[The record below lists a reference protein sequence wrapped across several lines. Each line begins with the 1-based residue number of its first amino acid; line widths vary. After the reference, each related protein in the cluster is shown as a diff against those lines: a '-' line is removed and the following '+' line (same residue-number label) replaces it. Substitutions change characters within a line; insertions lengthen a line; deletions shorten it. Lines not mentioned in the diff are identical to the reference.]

1 MGCRGNRSIEK
12 LLLEVDER
20 DNLGCGAESV
30 VAGSKR
36 VKKTGGEKGAV
47 RMEHV
52 LVTEKKKNSISSAF
66 VRRIKTTGPGARKA

>member
-12 LLLEVDER
+12 LLLGVDER

-52 LVTEKKKNSISSAF
+52 LVTEKKKISSAF

>member
-12 LLLEVDER
+12 LLLGVDER

-52 LVTEKKKNSISSAF
+52 LVTERKNSISVAF

>member
-36 VKKTGGEKGAV
+36 VKKTGGEKEAV

-52 LVTEKKKNSISSAF
+52 LVTEEKKQKKQYKLCIC
-66 VRRIKTTGPGARKA
+66 